1 MIIIG
6 SRPGQ
11 DDIYGWYLH
20 LVFLSGFVHGE
31 EGRVS
36 LEGCD
41 NNEHGRRED
50 SNGEDGVSSRGERRR
65 GGRRRGGEGEGEGGE
80 RMKRARERE
89 REMRSRVRRTARLDG
104 HRTRDPLYVTGAC
117 RAVVVE
123 GEARTGRDRTRRDRT
138 RQKQTRLDSSQEERT
153 GSW

>member
-65 GGRRRGGEGEGEGGE
+65 GGRRRGGEGEGEGEE
-80 RMKRARERE
+80 RMKRARERQRCG
-89 REMRSRVRRTARLDG
+89 REYAEPQDWM
-104 HRTRDPLYVTGAC
+104 VTEHEI
-117 RAVVVE
+117 RFM
-123 GEARTGRDRTRRDRT
+123 
-138 RQKQTRLDSSQEERT
+138 
-153 GSW
+153 

>member
-1 MIIIG
+1 MTSTGGICI
-6 SRPGQ
+6 
-11 DDIYGWYLH
+11 
-20 LVFLSGFVHGE
+20 LSFY
-31 EGRVS
+31 R
-36 LEGCD
+36 
-41 NNEHGRRED
+41 D
-50 SNGEDGVSSRGERRR
+50 SCTGRR
-65 GGRRRGGEGEGEGGE
+65 GGCRSKDVIIMNMADGRTRMGRMVWAAEGREEGEERGGKRRGGEGEGEGEE
-80 RMKRARERE
+80 RMKRARET
-89 REMRSRVRRTARLDG
+89 EMRSRVRRTARLDG

>member
-65 GGRRRGGEGEGEGGE
+65 GGRRRGGEGEGEGEE
-80 RMKRARERE
+80 RMKRARET
-89 REMRSRVRRTARLDG
+89 EMRSRVRRTARLDG

>member
-65 GGRRRGGEGEGEGGE
+65 GGRRRGGEGRGG
-80 RMKRARERE
+80 R
-89 REMRSRVRRTARLDG
+89 
-104 HRTRDPLYVTGAC
+104 
-117 RAVVVE
+117 
-123 GEARTGRDRTRRDRT
+123 GR
-138 RQKQTRLDSSQEERT
+138 
-153 GSW
+153 G